1 VDRVSRTK
9 QAGYGV
15 GLLISIGLIIA
26 SLNHWFPM
34 DITEVFGFI
43 FGAWSVWLCVEA
55 SVWNWPV
62 GIINAAFY
70 VIVFFTA
77 RLYADM
83 SLQVVYIILGFLGLY
98 WWLWGGEKRTEL
110 PMGHVSARTAVLLT
124 AFVAVFTFGFTIF
137 LTSVNDS
144 APCVDALTTGMSL
157 AAQYMLTRKLIENW
171 YVWITADVIY
181 IGLYFARHLY
191 LTSVLYAIFLTM
203 CIIGVVQW
211 RATMRR
217 LTPQQVPIVAA

>member
-1 VDRVSRTK
+1 MTK
-9 QAGYGV
+9 RLGYGIGAV
-15 GLLISIGLIIA
+15 ISLVLIVA
-26 SLNHWFPM
+26 SLEGWFPM
-34 DITEVFGFI
+34 HITEVFGFI
-43 FGAWSVWLCVEA
+43 FGAWAVWLCVEA

-98 WWLWGGEKRTEL
+98 WWLWGGERRTEL
-110 PMGHVSARTAVLLT
+110 PMSNVSLRMAVVLA
-124 AFVAVFTFGFTIF
+124 AFVTVFTGCFTLF
-137 LTSVNDS
+137 LASVNDS
-144 APCVDALTTGMSL
+144 APFVDALTTGMSL
-157 AAQYMLTRKLIENW
+157 AAQYMLTRKLLQNW

-203 CIIGVVQW
+203 CVIGVMQW
-211 RATMRR
+211 RATMRQAV
-217 LTPQQVPIVAA
+217 PQEESLVA